1 MFQHIVENIIRCEQ
15 GSNLRGKIPL
25 DFKSNALTTRPSQ
38 HANQT
43 STIPEAVWTHM
54 LQNRTLINERNH
66 LYWPKAFWNWLFCCY
81 NHSPEH
87 IHLYMLRFI
96 DASGINV
103 LAHSRLSL
111 CTETLEVVGTQNHL
125 AQSAGFEPARA
136 EPNRFLVC
144 RLNHSAM
151 TAYMKGWT
159 QKSPCANKGH
169 PWVFNIGSGDH
180 HIENSLSEVGFEP
193 TPGEPDCDLNAA
205 P

>member
-1 MFQHIVENIIRCEQ
+1 MKETIYIGQKPSEIDCFV
-15 GSNLRGKIPL
+15 
-25 DFKSNALTTRPSQ
+25 ATTTPQS
-38 HANQT
+38 T
-43 STIPEAVWTHM
+43 S
-54 LQNRTLINERNH
+54 
-66 LYWPKAFWNWLFCCY
+66 C
-81 NHSPEH
+81 
-87 IHLYMLRFI
+87 I